1 MTDVEKAQQAWQ
13 AAFIAAGEARNAC
26 SRAVRD
32 RPAYGTAKYDEYQA
46 TVMTPLLA
54 ARNVAMAA
62 ERQAKNALAEA
73 RKAAAVAGTFQI
85 TRNEQ
90 GVKTMTKLEDGKS
103 INAWDRV
110 TVGKSKAVWDVT
122 ENMYSA
128 SGKVELHRQIP
139 TSSPRQR
146 GVTYRMFH
154 FNQLTVVSEES

>member
-73 RKAAAVAGTFQI
+73 RKAAEVAGPFEVT
-85 TRNEQ
+85 TD
-90 GVKTMTKLEDGKS
+90 GYVKTMTNLDTGKS
-103 INAWDRV
+103 VTEGQQV
-110 TVGKSKAVWDVT
+110 TVGTGKKVWDVIHV
-122 ENMYSA
+122 YAA
-128 SGKVELHRQIP
+128 SGTVELHRQNP
-139 TSSPRQR
+139 WTPGQRNNNVMYRQ
-146 GVTYRMFH
+146 FP
-154 FNQLTVVSEES
+154 FNKLTVVSEES